1 MSSLQDLMTHRV
13 GMHKLFFKIAKEHH
27 DKYQKLESDFISLSN
42 KIVNSDD
49 AQKVLFDL
57 QDCYEEMASCAV
69 ITITFAVMCL
79 EAFFYDLGA
88 SKLGDRFVL
97 DNLDKLDIKSKFL
110 VYPKLICGQSPN
122 KSHVAYERLS
132 KLVKLRN
139 ELIHFKSKP
148 FELEHIHK
156 ASEFHDDL
164 NMQLK
169 EGVKNSIICIKAVMK
184 TLDNLIPNSAF
195 ENQIDW

>member
-1 MSSLQDLMTHRV
+1 MSLQELMTHRV

-27 DKYQKLESDFISLSN
+27 DRYQIVEADFNKLNNEPL
-42 KIVNSDD
+42 NSDD
-49 AQKVLFDL
+49 AKKRIFDL
-57 QDCYEEMASCAV
+57 QKCYEEMASCAV
-69 ITITFAVMCL
+69 ITVTFATMCL

-88 SKLGDRFVL
+88 SKLGDSFVL

-122 KSHVAYERLS
+122 KSHAAYEKLT

-148 FELEHIHK
+148 FELSRLNK

>member
-1 MSSLQDLMTHRV
+1 MSFQEFMTHRV

-27 DKYQKLESDFISLSN
+27 DRFQGLEDDFNSLNS
-42 KIVNSDD
+42 KFVNGDETVN
-49 AQKVLFDL
+49 VLSDL
-57 QDCYEEMASCAV
+57 QACYEEMASCAV
-69 ITITFAVMCL
+69 ITVTFASMCL

-122 KSHVAYERLS
+122 KSRLAYEKLS

-148 FELEHIHK
+148 FELSQLHK

-164 NMQLK
+164 NMQLS
-169 EGVKNSIICIKAVMK
+169 EGVKNSIICIKEVMK

>member
-1 MSSLQDLMTHRV
+1 MTSFQELMTHRV
-13 GMHKLFFKIAKEHH
+13 GMHKLFFNIAKEHH
-27 DKYQKLESDFISLSN
+27 DRYQILEADFNKLNNEPL
-42 KIVNSDD
+42 NSDE
-49 AQKVLFDL
+49 AEKRLFNL
-57 QDCYEEMASCAV
+57 QECYEEMASCAV
-69 ITITFAVMCL
+69 ITVTFAAMCL

-110 VYPKLICGQSPN
+110 VYPKLICGQSPD
-122 KSHVAYERLS
+122 KSHVAYERLT

-139 ELIHFKSKP
+139 ELIHFKSQP
-148 FELEHIHK
+148 FELDHIHK

-169 EGVKNSIICIKAVMK
+169 EGVKNSIICVKEILK
-184 TLDNLIPNSAF
+184 TLDHLIAGSTFAM
-195 ENQIDW
+195 QIDW

>member
-1 MSSLQDLMTHRV
+1 MSFQELMTHRV

-27 DKYQKLESDFISLSN
+27 DRYQKLEADFKRMNIEPIDSDEA
-42 KIVNSDD
+42 K
-49 AQKVLFDL
+49 KRLFDHEE
-57 QDCYEEMASCAV
+57 CYEEMASCAV
-69 ITITFAVMCL
+69 ITITFAAMCL

-122 KSHVAYERLS
+122 KSHAAYE
-132 KLVKLRN
+132 KLTKLLKLRN

-148 FELEHIHK
+148 FELSRLHK
-156 ASEFHDDL
+156 ASEFHEDL

-169 EGVKNSIICIKAVMK
+169 EGVQNSIICIKAVMK
-184 TLDNLIPNSAF
+184 TLDNLIPNSGF
-195 ENQIDW
+195 EMQIDW